1 MSDIPEFLRAAAC
14 PALRAAYRYSLSHSE
29 ALERCFA
36 DRADALSGVETIA
49 VSGSLGRLEAAADS
63 DIDYIIVLRDGLA
76 PAAREAQVAIVSD
89 LFLSAPFKAPKADG
103 IYRYGVARAALLDP
117 AALGSL
123 SEAPEIFGKRIGLLL
138 DARPVFARARFHALQ
153 GALIAWYGSDF
164 LATSPSR
171 GWTYLSND
179 LMRYLHS
186 YAGWQQYKFTRS
198 SDDSWQL
205 RQAKFRTSRLLSCA
219 ALMFLLGESDRDEH
233 KMTWLHQRLALTPL
247 ERLFEVMRSH
257 DAPAYEAMLA
267 AYETSYAALSD
278 SRVRAT
284 LVATGPDAATR
295 MNAPLAPAYERIKA
309 ASSLLS
315 QLLTEFALAR
325 RAAWG
330 ARFFERW
337 LF

>member
-1 MSDIPEFLRAAAC
+1 MIGIPEFLGAVSC
-14 PALRAAYRYSLSHSE
+14 PALRAAYRYSLAHL
-29 ALERCFA
+29 AQLERCFA
-36 DRADALSGVETIA
+36 ARADALSGVETVA
-49 VSGSLGRLEAAADS
+49 VGGSLGRLEAAADS
-63 DIDYIIVLRDGLA
+63 DVDYIIVLRDDLA
-76 PAAREAQVAIVSD
+76 PAELEAQVAVVHE

-103 IYRYGVARAALLDP
+103 IYRHGIARATLLEP

-123 SEAPEIFGKRIGLLL
+123 TEAPEIFGKRMALLL
-138 DARPVFARARFHALQ
+138 DARPVFGSARFHALQ
-153 GALIAWYGSDF
+153 GAVIEWYGSDF
-164 LATSPSR
+164 LAASPSR

-205 RQAKFRTSRLLSCA
+205 RQAKFRTSRLLSFA
-219 ALMFLLGESDRDEH
+219 ALMFLLGESDRDVH

-247 ERLFEVMRSH
+247 QRLYEVMRIH
-257 DAPAYEAMLA
+257 DATAYESILE
-267 AYETSYAALSD
+267 AYEVSYAALSD
-278 SRVRAT
+278 SSVRAS
-284 LVATGPDAATR
+284 LVATGPDADTR
-295 MNAPLAPAYERIKA
+295 LNAPLVPAYENIKA

-325 RAAWG
+325 RADWG

-337 LF
+337 LL